1 MEGIAI
7 YVNTSAHP
15 DGAGCALLALARCKS
30 LLVKPGP
37 VPIAGDGAGTK
48 LPHVMLRYLMLSGM
62 GQLNWLSYAIPR

>member
-7 YVNTSAHP
+7 YISTSAHP
-15 DGAGCALLALARCKS
+15 DGCALLALARCKS

-37 VPIAGDGAGTK
+37 VPTAGDGASTK
-48 LPHVMLRYLMLSGM
+48 LLHVMLRYLMLSGM